1 MFVGNVVAGL
11 DGGGAA
17 GKIPEPDAAVYAAC
31 NAIVEPVIGQIK
43 QARGFRQF
51 LLGGWVG
58 GWVVQKVH
66 GYGRWWAHRTTFRS
80 CTACGDD
87 GNADSPVMAQHG
99 GYEQSAWL
107 LDERT

>member
-17 GKIPEPDAAVYAAC
+17 GKIPEPDAAVYAA
-31 NAIVEPVIGQIK
+31 
-43 QARGFRQF
+43 FRQF
-51 LLGGWVG
+51 LL
-58 GWVVQKVH
+58 VQKVH
-66 GYGRWWAHRTTFRS
+66 GYGRWWAHRTPFRS